1 MYVATVLNPSF
12 EYPAVVSD
20 VSGCPSYWPV
30 GSGAMLIRSGSI
42 SGYFGILAADGNQL
56 LGLQSNGA
64 FIQQGVACTAG
75 LTYVLTFNAASRLDG
90 IAALTI
96 SIGAASLT
104 VSQPLQ
110 SMISMATYSM
120 RFLADSSSNN
130 LKFTNACGS
139 YCYNM
144 VFLDSVTLQVGKL
157 IVFKY

>member
-30 GSGAMLIRSGSI
+30 GSGAMLIRSGSN
-42 SGYFGILAADGNQL
+42 GYGGILAADGNQL

-64 FIQQGVACTAG
+64 FIQQGVAFTAG